1 MIGTKIFKTKMSDAE
16 KQRYDKIKRL
26 IALLCSEN
34 RDIDAVIEN
43 TPIQSFK
50 AGKRVTVDGEIIRI
64 KNKSYE
70 ARQIQKIII
79 NTEGSIKIFD
89 RYGKKLCGSLTLN
102 LSSNNINLF
111 CIWARKHKI
120 PAEAVSGIPE
130 KVILTVF
137 LGVVTLVVELVKVLS
152 RIYG

>member
-1 MIGTKIFKTKMSDAE
+1 MKAAE
-16 KQRYDKIKRL
+16 KQRYDKINLL

-34 RDIDAVIEN
+34 RVIDTVNEN
-43 TPIQSFK
+43 TPAQSFK
-50 AGKRVTVDGEIIRI
+50 VGKRVTVDGEIIRI

-102 LSSNNINLF
+102 SSSNNINQF
-111 CIWARKHKI
+111 CIWARKHQI
-120 PAEAVSGIPE
+120 PAEAVSGTPE
-130 KVILTVF
+130 KVILMVF
-137 LGVVTLVVELVKVLS
+137 MGIVTLVVELVKVLS

>member
-1 MIGTKIFKTKMSDAE
+1 MKSKMTAAE
-16 KQRYDKIKRL
+16 KQRYDKIKL
-26 IALLCSEN
+26 LTALLCGEN
-34 RDIDAVIEN
+34 RDIDFVIEN
-43 TPIQSFK
+43 TPVQSFK
-50 AGKRVTVDGEIIRI
+50 AGKRVTINGEIIRI
-64 KNKSYE
+64 NNKSYE

-102 LSSNNINLF
+102 SSTNNINLF
-111 CIWARKHKI
+111 CIWARKNKI
-120 PAEAVSGIPE
+120 PAEVVSGIPE
-130 KVILTVF
+130 KVLLTVF